1 MKVMTVFGTRPEAI
15 KMFPVVHALRDQ
27 PGVDARVCVTAQ
39 HREML
44 DQVLHIARITP
55 DIDLDVMQPDQT
67 LDALL
72 ARLVTGLGETFDTE
86 RPDRVLR
93 SEEHT
98 SELQSLMRISYAVF
112 CLKKKNTI
120 NKCTSKIVDTI
131 H

>member
-55 DIDLDVMQPDQT
+55 DIDLDVMPPDQP
-67 LDALL
+67 LDPLL
-72 ARLVTGLGETFDTE
+72 ARPIPTVGE
-86 RPDRVLR
+86 
-93 SEEHT
+93 
-98 SELQSLMRISYAVF
+98 
-112 CLKKKNTI
+112 N
-120 NKCTSKIVDTI
+120 VDTATRDRGAFSG
-131 H
+131 HKTTHQADN